1 MDNGESLEDLAP
13 KVYSGLAFSLQAL
26 GKDEEAEENLL
37 NLLKLNNDNDYKS
50 LAVATLNLGVMY
62 QKQGKETD
70 AYENLQKHYEYSE
83 KMGQMDVFD
92 KSRINQGV
100 CIGDWNIVNYVKS
113 ISDIPIEELVASK
126 VRDIKEFE

>member
-62 QKQGKETD
+62 
-70 AYENLQKHYEYSE
+70 
-83 KMGQMDVFD
+83 
-92 KSRINQGV
+92 
-100 CIGDWNIVNYVKS
+100 
-113 ISDIPIEELVASK
+113 
-126 VRDIKEFE
+126 